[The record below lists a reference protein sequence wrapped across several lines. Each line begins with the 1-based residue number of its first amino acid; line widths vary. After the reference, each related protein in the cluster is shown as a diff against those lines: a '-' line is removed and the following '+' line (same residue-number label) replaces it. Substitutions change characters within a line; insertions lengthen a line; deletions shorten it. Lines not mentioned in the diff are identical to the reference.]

1 MQISGNTLPVLSGQS
16 NLTTRQDGTRQR
28 PVEEVQRSADNKQ
41 QNRQQTVEYVFKGE
55 VLEDVTSEHRQKP
68 GYQQNIDP
76 TNRSAISSYTATDEL
91 SPYYQTRQ
99 GRLLDIFI

>member
-1 MQISGNTLPVLSGQS
+1 MQISGNTLPVLSNQS
-16 NLTTRQDGTRQR
+16 TISSRQDGTRQR
-28 PVEEVQRSADNKQ
+28 PVEEVQRYADNKQ
-41 QNRQQTVEYVFKGE
+41 QTHKQTVEYVFKGE
-55 VLEDVTSEHRQKP
+55 VLEDAISEHRQKP

-91 SPYYQTRQ
+91 SPYYQARQ

>member
-1 MQISGNTLPVLSGQS
+1 MQISGNTFPVLSNQS
-16 NLTTRQDGTRQR
+16 ALTTRQDDTRQR
-28 PVEEVQRSADNKQ
+28 PAEEFQRAADNKQ
-41 QNRQQTVEYVFKGE
+41 QNQKQTVEYVFKGE

-76 TNRSAISSYTATDEL
+76 TNRGAISSYTATDEL
-91 SPYYQTRQ
+91 SAYYQARQ